1 MIVAIMLVVIGFITY
16 YLIPWSFY
24 EQQQIL
30 MFMLLNLLL
39 ILIIVGLTFICVLL
53 FKFVEAIILWIVM
66 HTCCWR
72 DRRLYTIVV
81 KNMDGHRARNS
92 KTSVMFTL
100 SISFL
105 IFAASSFT
113 LISTL
118 ISKTYE
124 SLLGADI
131 MAQGVADSGNYLNEI
146 PIAEFLDNQKVAD
159 GNPVLDY
166 AFVSYN
172 LEDIIVGDMS
182 FNFAGMAGY
191 SSYGTKVHAVPE
203 NYLNVTD
210 IEFYVPTSTQGG
222 FSDTNK
228 TLDGEKVDAVG
239 LLYSSENEDYYPSY
253 PSDDQD
259 YYNIT
264 VYSYNGY
271 PYKPTGPTWTLNAIF
286 PSGMRNA
293 LNCDRAGQLI
303 NFNIGGVLI

>member
-53 FKFVEAIILWIVM
+53 FKFVESIILWIVM

-146 PIAEFLDNQKVAD
+146 PIAEFLDN
-159 GNPVLDY
+159 
-166 AFVSYN
+166 
-172 LEDIIVGDMS
+172 
-182 FNFAGMAGY
+182 
-191 SSYGTKVHAVPE
+191 
-203 NYLNVTD
+203 
-210 IEFYVPTSTQGG
+210 
-222 FSDTNK
+222 
-228 TLDGEKVDAVG
+228 
-239 LLYSSENEDYYPSY
+239 
-253 PSDDQD
+253 
-259 YYNIT
+259 
-264 VYSYNGY
+264 
-271 PYKPTGPTWTLNAIF
+271 
-286 PSGMRNA
+286 
-293 LNCDRAGQLI
+293 
-303 NFNIGGVLI
+303 